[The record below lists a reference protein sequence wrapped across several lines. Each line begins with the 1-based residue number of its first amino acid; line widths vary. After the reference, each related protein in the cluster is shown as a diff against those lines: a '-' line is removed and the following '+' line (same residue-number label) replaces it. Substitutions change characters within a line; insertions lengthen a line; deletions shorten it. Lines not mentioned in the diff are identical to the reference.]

1 MSVFPGQSVRDRANH
16 VIFRATPLFRTATPS
31 RLRHSLVRIARST
44 QRESLQPSPSGPEV
58 AHPARCKM
66 ASKPSRQPPRGESR
80 KSSLRRVNNADQV
93 ALSHSMEHGSGLHHA
108 KVKELLPRAAI
119 HLQPPGADGSLQT
132 CLETVSQIRSHRS
145 AKVARRVRA
154 CSNHILGRTRIAHRA
169 GSDWVASTSTRDG
182 RWRCCRLVLRWMYL
196 PSSSALRDS
205 SALFSAACTHS
216 VKCVCAAVQRDRS
229 LLHHREFA
237 RYIRLIGSVRMARGL
252 ANFPSDPLLKLSD
265 LSICAIS

>member
-132 CLETVSQIRSHRS
+132 CLETVRSEATGQRRWRGGFEHAAIIFWVAPGLHTELAATGSHRHPLATADGGAAAS
-145 AKVARRVRA
+145 SCAGCTSLARALYAIRVLSSRPHA
-154 CSNHILGRTRIAHRA
+154 RI
-169 GSDWVASTSTRDG
+169 V
-182 RWRCCRLVLRWMYL
+182 
-196 PSSSALRDS
+196 
-205 SALFSAACTHS
+205 
-216 VKCVCAAVQRDRS
+216 CVCGHPKRLFMASSQRAWQVHPS
-229 LLHHREFA
+229 LSGVWHGERPCELSVSPLTLVRRA
-237 RYIRLIGSVRMARGL
+237 RA
-252 ANFPSDPLLKLSD
+252 PS
-265 LSICAIS
+265 